1 MPPLLPQRKRSARS
15 KNGQQCTA
23 RRLLRAGALVLFKS
37 PLKGGRTFNDGAPV
51 HELHVRPPPANK
63 KRRCRRQRLFSLS
76 KNLVAF
82 RRRSGE
88 RKSDHFL
95 RRHVRRRKYF
105 SACKRARW
113 PPKVDGACA
122 AAGRKPLCQKGILF
136 DSLKKDAA
144 GGSAF
149 FMHAF
154 LSPSRARDTRPRG
167 CRRGYGRRG

>member
-23 RRLLRAGALVLFKS
+23 RRLVRAGALVLFKS

-88 RKSDHFL
+88 
-95 RRHVRRRKYF
+95 YF

-144 GGSAF
+144 GGSVF

-154 LSPSRARDTRPRG
+154 LSPSRARGTRPRG
-167 CRRGYGRRG
+167 CRRGCGRRG